1 MRRRWR
7 METVRTKFL
16 QVVIDIAGNIWMAA
30 YLALLYILVLPI
42 MVIIIFLKFIGR
54 HWAKVQEKIPYRRN
68 RYIQRAVD
76 YICEIYGITF

>member
-1 MRRRWR
+1 

-42 MVIIIFLKFIGR
+42 MVIIIFLKFIGG
-54 HWAKVQEKIPYRRN
+54 HWAKVEEKIPYRRN

-76 YICEIYGITF
+76 YICEIYEITF

>member
-1 MRRRWR
+1 

-42 MVIIIFLKFIGR
+42 IFLKFIGG
-54 HWAKVQEKIPYRRN
+54 HWAKVEEKIPYRRN

-76 YICEIYGITF
+76 YICEIYEITF